1 MFLCDKSIKLE
12 LLEPYLELPVAG
24 VKNCGAGLLF
34 GVYGWPVTGRCMK
47 DNVGGG
53 GGGGGGVGCLS
64 PGSSSWSLVS

>member
-1 MFLCDKSIKLE
+1 MFFCDKSIKLE

-24 VKNCGAGLLF
+24 VENCGAGLLF

-53 GGGGGGVGCLS
+53 GGGGGLAVSHMALLL
-64 PGSSSWSLVS
+64 WSLVS